1 MSMSNIVYTE
11 NTAKRGFEQR
21 FANNGMSLFLSR
33 DNGEINSEIQ
43 LGLPLGIIQF
53 YFALEGPLNF
63 HFGPQY
69 SKQLSE
75 GHYYFMYNPQKEL
88 DFKIKTDKGVRW
100 VAMYTTIEELHG
112 LFVNSG
118 SQLPFLKGDNANMP
132 LYDEKELSSQVKWTL
147 ESLFTADLSPQS
159 LKIFSRGKI
168 LEVIALHFDQRSEAN
183 AACPFLCDES
193 VRLKIKQAKQELVNR
208 MTAPPSI
215 AQLALE
221 VGISEYKLKSGFK
234 EMYGNTVGGYL
245 LNYKMNSAK
254 TILDQGRKQVSVV
267 AYELGY
273 GSASHF
279 ISAFK
284 KKYGITPKK
293 YVQQL

>member
-1 MSMSNIVYTE
+1 MSINNVVFIG
-11 NTAKRGFEQR
+11 NTDKRCFEER
-21 FANNGMSLFLSR
+21 FADNGMSLFLSSDTR
-33 DNGEINSEIQ
+33 NAISDIELSIPFGVV
-43 LGLPLGIIQF
+43 QF

-75 GHYYFMYNPQKEL
+75 GNYYFMYNPKKEL
-88 DFKIKTDKGVRW
+88 DFTIKTDNGARW
-100 VAMYTTIEELHG
+100 VAMYTTIDELHG
-112 LFVNSG
+112 LFVDTG
-118 SQLPFLKGDNANMP
+118 SLLPFLKGENANKP
-132 LYDEKELSSQVKWTL
+132 LYDEKELLSQVKWTL
-147 ESLFTADLSPQS
+147 ESLFTSDLSPQS

-168 LEVIALHFDQRSEAN
+168 FEVIALHFDQKNEAN
-183 AACPFLCDES
+183 AACPFLRDETI
-193 VRLKIKQAKQELVNR
+193 RLKIKQAKQELVNR

-215 AQLALE
+215 AQLAIE

-245 LNYKMNSAK
+245 LDYKMNSAK
-254 TILDQGRKQVSVV
+254 TLLDQGRSQVSEV
-267 AYELGY
+267 AYALGY

-293 YVQQL
+293 YVQQS